1 MTLICAKFD
10 EDLINIS
17 EVTSRKTKWSR
28 FLAYSVD
35 LHLSVGQTTG
45 SCLLWTIIWCCGGK

>member
-45 SCLLWTIIWCCGGK
+45 SCLLWTII